1 LNINIWY
8 LLIDNSDI
16 NNLDMTWYYEP
27 TRRITGTFNKFP
39 NLSIKEVIQNHISE
53 IKDLILKSKKIS
65 TDKELVINKSVI
77 EDEIFK
83 DIDNNEVND
92 NESYRMENNDDNISE
107 ITPIYDYSIDNLYEL
122 LEKIIIE
129 SYYDNENYDNFTL
142 FVFPV
147 NENKINSNE

>member
-1 LNINIWY
+1 MNINIWY

>member
-1 LNINIWY
+1 MFFISI
-8 LLIDNSDI
+8 IKINSDI

-65 TDKELVINKSVI
+65 TNKELVINKSVI

-92 NESYRMENNDDNISE
+92 NESWIIMMISYLTKHQYM
-107 ITPIYDYSIDNLYEL
+107 IIVLIIYM
-122 LEKIIIE
+122 
-129 SYYDNENYDNFTL
+129 NY
-142 FVFPV
+142 
-147 NENKINSNE
+147 